1 MRSLTSLDAFFLAAE
16 DGRSTANVS
25 SLSILSATGPDGTR
39 LTRTDIQDLIAER
52 LHLLPPLRWRLAE
65 VPFGLGH
72 PYWVDGDV
80 DLDFHVRELAVVA
93 PGDQAALESQ
103 VARLS
108 AHPMDRSRPLWEIHL
123 IHGLVGDK
131 VALLI
136 KLHHAA
142 VDGMSAAEIMT
153 VLFDDTA
160 AGRAIA
166 PAPRPR
172 AERAP
177 GQLELLARGIAATPQ
192 RQLNAIGAAGRTLTN
207 LDHVATLRSIPGIR
221 PIGSMLRNVSLLG
234 RASGTTAPAPS
245 ITAPRLHINGRIT
258 PHRNVALTSL
268 PLDEITQIRR
278 DLDYTVND
286 VVMALCAGAIRRWL
300 DGRGELP
307 DQPLVAAVPVSV
319 RTAKESG
326 RYGNKVGTMIAELPT
341 DEASTLLRLK
351 RCRQGMQDAKQRND
365 TVPASLMRDAN
376 DLVPPV
382 VFGPAMRMVTRMAS
396 SEAFAPAANVLISNV
411 PGPRS
416 GIYLAGHPVHEQY
429 PVSTISDSL
438 ALNITVYSYRDR
450 LHIGLVG
457 DRKIVDDLP
466 GLAVAFGE
474 ELQSMHKTK
483 AAICTQGATR

>member
-1 MRSLTSLDAFFLAAE
+1 MRSLTSLDTFFLAAE

-25 SLSILSATGPDGTR
+25 SLSILSATRPDGAR

-93 PGDQAALESQ
+93 PGDQAALEAQ

-153 VLFDDTA
+153 VLFDDTP
-160 AGRAIA
+160 AGRTIA

-177 GQLELLARGIAATPQ
+177 GQIELLARGIAATPQ

-221 PIGSMLRNVSLLG
+221 PIGAMVRSIALLG
-234 RASGTTAPAPS
+234 RTSGTTAPAPS
-245 ITAPRLHINGRIT
+245 ITAPRLQINGRIT

-307 DQPLVAAVPVSV
+307 EQPLVAAVPVSV

-351 RCRQGMQDAKQRND
+351 RCRQGMQDAKRRND

-416 GIYLAGHPVHEQY
+416 EIYFAGHPVHEQY

-438 ALNITVYSYRDR
+438 ALNITVYSYRNR

-457 DRKIVDDLP
+457 DREIVDDLP
-466 GLAVAFGE
+466 GLAVAFSE

-483 AAICTQGATR
+483 AAIYAEEPTR